1 MVGTPSLTRSKRT
14 STSDKRQAGVL
25 PSLTLGLHC
34 HGVTPRGIGG
44 PVQARN
50 RVQKTRTAGAM
61 YPCPSH
67 PPPRTGM
74 KWDVFTILE
83 QLLILLTIS
92 SQIWIAIRVILN
104 ATGAEQYVR
113 IMAFCSGLLLFLIS
127 RPLGLTFAD
136 LMLLA
141 RVQENLISLVLIGG
155 LLPFMIGVLVSE
167 ATIIA
172 IQMGNPVPI
181 RFMLM
186 VAAFTLSQAAYTNF
200 MAIST
205 HVTTL
210 DRAYVPNLC
219 YAVAVGIWLTFRYRD
234 APPK

>member
-1 MVGTPSLTRSKRT
+1 
-14 STSDKRQAGVL
+14 
-25 PSLTLGLHC
+25 
-34 HGVTPRGIGG
+34 
-44 PVQARN
+44 
-50 RVQKTRTAGAM
+50 
-61 YPCPSH
+61 
-67 PPPRTGM
+67 M

-113 IMAFCSGLLLFLIS
+113 IMAFCSGLLLFLIA

-181 RFMLM
+181 RLMLM
-186 VAAFTLSQAAYTNF
+186 IAAFTLSQAAYTNF